1 MYISYPNH
9 SEVLNFN
16 FYGYLRIC
24 DRSIRVVKTS
34 SLQSKGPEFKS
45 PARFT
50 VATIANHYYYNSIGS
65 ALLGVFWKECR
76 ILVKFIRIEEAILR
90 KYVQVKT

>member
-9 SEVLNFN
+9 SEVLSFN
-16 FYGYLRIC
+16 LYGYLRIC
-24 DRSIRVVKTS
+24 DRSVRVVKTL

-45 PARFT
+45 TARFM
-50 VATIANHYYYNSIGS
+50 VATIANHCYYNSIGS
-65 ALLGVFWKECR
+65 FVRRVLKGMQDPRK
-76 ILVKFIRIEEAILR
+76 KFIRIEEAILR